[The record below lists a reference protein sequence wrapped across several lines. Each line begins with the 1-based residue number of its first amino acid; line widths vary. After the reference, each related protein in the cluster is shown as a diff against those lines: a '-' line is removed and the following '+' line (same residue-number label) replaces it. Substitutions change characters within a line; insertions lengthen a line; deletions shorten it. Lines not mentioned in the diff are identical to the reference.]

1 MARAAAVY
9 PNPYTHWR
17 KQVLARDGYKC
28 VACSA
33 TTELQADHIK
43 PRRDFPALCYEV
55 DNGRT
60 LCKPC
65 HKLTP
70 TYGGKLLKGTR
81 INRDPYGSR

>member
-1 MARAAAVY
+1 MARSRAVY

-17 KQVLARDGYKC
+17 KQVLAR
-28 VACSA
+28 
-33 TTELQADHIK
+33 
-43 PRRDFPALCYEV
+43 RDFPELCYEL

-81 INRDPYGSR
+81 INRDPYGTR